1 MTTPVHSSPAPSNRF
16 GGIYA
21 LALRLGQWLSLASIA
36 YTIIVYFQTR
46 ALPVLGVTAGVF
58 LTFLLVR
65 AAGRRF
71 PQDPDGSALLAGLGI
86 ISSYL
91 SGELFYAGLTLFNLL
106 GGVLML
112 GAVWMLVRPQ
122 RGARWLGL
130 MGVFTLLIL
139 LASRIPLLER
149 MDTTVFVGQNFA
161 GPFFTAV
168 TVVFI
173 LVQLVRSIRVRGLR
187 NRLLS
192 TLLLVSFVPV
202 LVVAILTGL
211 FGFQTGRQQVT
222 NQLEAVAALKESQI
236 DAWLDDQR
244 VSFESIA
251 RPGFGASSIQD
262 YLEGEPSRPTTL
274 TAQIRI
280 LDEFKRL
287 AAANDA
293 FAEIF
298 FIDIDGSVR
307 VATNGE
313 RLGSVVA
320 GQPYFRAGLQGYNVQ
335 APVYSTTLD
344 VPVSYLS
351 RPIFNTSNPR
361 PGQQPLG
368 VLVARLNLDVLD
380 TILTERAGLGETGET
395 YLVSGAF
402 DLLTPSTDPEDYPVG
417 FTIVRTTGS
426 LSGAETRG
434 EGSALY
440 VDYRGVPVLGV
451 YRWVSNLH
459 TLLMVEQNQEEVFAA
474 LRLNVLLNVGI
485 AILTA
490 SLALSI
496 AISLAQNISE
506 PIVALAGDASRI
518 ASGEIERIE
527 TLARE
532 DEIGDLSQALNTM
545 TGRLQENVENLE
557 SIVAERTREVE
568 RRASYLHAAAEVGK
582 AATQIYRLEDLLTP
596 VTHLVSERFNFY
608 HVGIF
613 LLDETR
619 EFAVLQ
625 AANSEGGW
633 RMLARG
639 HRLKVGEQGIVGYVT
654 SAGQPRIQQHVGEDA
669 VYYANP
675 DLPYTRSEMALPLRA
690 GGELLGALDV
700 QSTEEN
706 AFGQDDIEVL
716 QVLADQV
723 ALAIANARLFE
734 QLRQSIE
741 AERRAF
747 GELSRE
753 AWSDILQAR
762 QISAVRSDSR
772 GVAVVDS
779 NWTDEARQAMEQ
791 SQLVHP
797 GLDRVSQ
804 RYPLAV
810 PVRVRGNVVVGV
822 LETYKPAEEGDWTT
836 QELDA
841 LQALSEQLG
850 IALENARLFEQTQRL
865 AQRERIAAD
874 VSGKVWSSSDVETIL
889 QTAVQELGRALHA
902 SQGSI
907 RLRLASEGAA
917 SNGHA
922 ANGGNGAIP
931 DHSNGSTGLEVNE

>member
-1 MTTPVHSSPAPSNRF
+1 MTELTAPSPARSRL
-16 GGIYA
+16 GRIYA
-21 LALRLGQWLSLASIA
+21 TALRFGQWLAAAAILYGLVGFVVTQSVS
-36 YTIIVYFQTR
+36 F
-46 ALPVLGVTAGVF
+46 LGLSAGVF
-58 LTFLLVR
+58 ITLLFIRAATSRYPQYTDASATLAAIGVLISHFTRELFTSDFTTLHLISGVLVLGAIYLLARPSRPWLWLALLVVHFGLVQ
-65 AAGRRF
+65 AAGVV
-71 PQDPDGSALLAGLGI
+71 QQTAGIEPLEGQT
-86 ISSYL
+86 
-91 SGELFYAGLTLFNLL
+91 F
-106 GGVLML
+106 
-112 GAVWMLVRPQ
+112 
-122 RGARWLGL
+122 
-130 MGVFTLLIL
+130 
-139 LASRIPLLER
+139 ASPI
-149 MDTTVFVGQNFA
+149 
-161 GPFFTAV
+161 FTAAIV
-168 TVVFI
+168 LFI

-202 LVVAILTGL
+202 LVVAALTGL

-236 DAWLDDQR
+236 DSWLEDQR
-244 VSFESIA
+244 VSFETIA
-251 RPGFGASSIQD
+251 RPGFGARSLQD
-262 YLEGEPSRPTTL
+262 YLEGDPSRPTTL
-274 TAQIRI
+274 TAQIRA

-287 AAANDA
+287 AASNSA
-293 FAEIF
+293 FVEIF
-298 FIDIDGSVR
+298 FADVDGQVQIS
-307 VATNGE
+307 TNTE
-313 RLGSVVA
+313 RLGTVIA
-320 GQPYFRAGLQGYNVQ
+320 GQPYFRSGLQGYNVQ
-335 APVYSTTLD
+335 APVYSTTLGE
-344 VPVSYLS
+344 PVSYLS
-351 RPIFNTSNPR
+351 RPIFNTTEPR

-380 TILTERAGLGETGET
+380 TILTEQAGLGETGET

-402 DLLTPSTDPEDYPVG
+402 DLLTPSNDPEEYPVG
-417 FTIVRTTGS
+417 FTVVRTTGS
-426 LSGAETRG
+426 LRGGETRG
-434 EGSALY
+434 NGSALY
-440 VDYRGVPVLGV
+440 IDYRGVPVLGV
-451 YRWVSNLH
+451 YRWVSSLH

-474 LRLNVLLNVGI
+474 LQLNVLLNVGI

-490 SLALSI
+490 SLALAI

-527 TLARE
+527 TLERE

-568 RRASYLHAAAEVGK
+568 RRAAYLHAAAEVGK
-582 AATQIYRLEDLLTP
+582 AATQIYRLSDLLTP
-596 VTHLVSERFNFY
+596 VTHLVSEQFGFY

-675 DLPYTRSEMALPLRA
+675 DLPYTRSEVALPLKA

-700 QSTEEN
+700 QSTEEE
-706 AFGQDDIEVL
+706 AFGQDDVEVL

-734 QLRQSIE
+734 QLQESIE
-741 AERRAF
+741 SERRAF

-753 AWSDILQAR
+753 AWAEILQAR
-762 QISAVRSDSR
+762 QISAVRSDAR
-772 GVAVVDS
+772 GVVVADFD
-779 NWTDEARQAMEQ
+779 WTGEARRALEEG
-791 SQLVHP
+791 QLVQP
-797 GLDRVSQ
+797 GLDAANQ
-804 RYPLAV
+804 RYPLAI

-822 LETYKPAEEGDWTT
+822 LDTYKPAEEGGWTT
-836 QELDA
+836 QELEA

-902 SQGSI
+902 SKGSI
-907 RLRLASEGAA
+907 RLRLADESPS
-917 SNGHA
+917 SNGHSS
-922 ANGGNGAIP
+922 NGAGHAPENGNG
-931 DHSNGSTGLEVNE
+931 TGEEV